1 MAAVDASPAQM
12 TAAELELL
20 RGMSKDGFDMDF
32 LNSTAGCAHL
42 LADQGAWPRCAC
54 GVAILLS
61 SLASLH
67 AHSAGFA
74 APSFPLNSN
83 SPFLI

>member
-67 AHSAGFA
+67 AHFSRFCCAFL
-74 APSFPLNSN
+74 PS
-83 SPFLI
+83 